1 MRKTLR
7 LGQTRTARPP
17 LESAAKPIGAEAPSI
32 ARGLDAELAELERFS
47 LDDLRLRWRNNW
59 GRLAPAHLSRTL
71 LFRVMA
77 YRLQAEA
84 FDDLDRKI
92 IRLLDRLA
100 DDQAHKSASNGPA
113 TRRCDGH
120 AESGVSSARAA
131 REPLNL
137 KPRALLVREWRG
149 RLERVTVV
157 DDGFAW
163 NGASYRSLSAAAFAI
178 TGTKWNG
185 HRFFGVQRRD
195 RIPGSKQDDCPSRSA
210 RGNVGGRA
218 LKRRDS
224 SSSWAYTTTDAV
236 ERSS

>member
-100 DDQAHKSASNGPA
+100 
-113 TRRCDGH
+113 TIRRTNRLAMGRR
-120 AESGVSSARAA
+120 RAA
-131 REPLNL
+131 
-137 KPRALLVREWRG
+137 AM
-149 RLERVTVV
+149 
-157 DDGFAW
+157 
-163 NGASYRSLSAAAFAI
+163 
-178 TGTKWNG
+178 GTRN
-185 HRFFGVQRRD
+185 
-195 RIPGSKQDDCPSRSA
+195 PGSRPHEQPVSR
-210 RGNVGGRA
+210 
-218 LKRRDS
+218 
-224 SSSWAYTTTDAV
+224 
-236 ERSS
+236 